1 MILLIRQSPQEWR
14 NNMNVQGTVSWVT
27 NNWGQIVEL
36 WLQVIGVAS
45 IIVKLTPT
53 LKDDDVLKN
62 IVRFV
67 GKYIALNHKAEPK
80 P

>member
-1 MILLIRQSPQEWR
+1 MNLIASVIPYLQAHWADIAQ
-14 NNMNVQGTVSWVT
+14 VY
-27 NNWGQIVEL
+27 
-36 WLQVIGVAS
+36 LQVIGLAS

-62 IVRFV
+62 IIRFM
-67 GKYIALNHKAEPK
+67 GKYVALNNSTIPK